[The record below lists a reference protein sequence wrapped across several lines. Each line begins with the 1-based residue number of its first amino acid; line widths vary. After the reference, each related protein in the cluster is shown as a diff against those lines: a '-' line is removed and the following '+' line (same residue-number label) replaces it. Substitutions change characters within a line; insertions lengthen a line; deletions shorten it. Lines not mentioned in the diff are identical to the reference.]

1 MTDDDQKD
9 DLSERLRG
17 RFDDPSDN
25 QADDIDETDDQEAT
39 DATQSEQPSRSM
51 PETTSQN
58 SKNEK
63 SAKNA
68 KNDMNAMRVKNVKE
82 SWSATSIYLPEF
94 LDRQL
99 TTTYKHADLGFEEEF
114 GHSLQKTRYYY
125 PLLVALGMERIEQ
138 MEAQELQE
146 RIEDLEENGAEE

>member
-25 QADDIDETDDQEAT
+25 QADDVDETDDQEAT

-58 SKNEK
+58 SKNAK
-63 SAKNA
+63 RKKNA
-68 KNDMNAMRVKNVKE
+68 KNEMNAMRVKNVKE

-114 GHSLQKTRYYY
+114 GRSLQKTRYYY

>member
-25 QADDIDETDDQEAT
+25 QADDVDETDDQEAT

-58 SKNEK
+58 SKNAKRE
-63 SAKNA
+63 KNA
-68 KNDMNAMRVKNVKE
+68 KNEMNAMRVKNVKE

-114 GHSLQKTRYYY
+114 GRSLQKTRYYY

>member
-17 RFDDPSDN
+17 RFDDPAGD
-25 QADDIDETDDQEAT
+25 QTDDADETDNQEAT

-51 PETTSQN
+51 PETASKS
-58 SKNEK
+58 SKNEE
-63 SAKNA
+63 NA
-68 KNDMNAMRVKNVKE
+68 KSEKNVMRAKNVKE

-99 TTTYKHADLGFEEEF
+99 TTTYKHADLAFEEEF
-114 GHSLQKTRYYY
+114 GRSLQKTRYYY
-125 PLLVALGMERIEQ
+125 PLLVALGMERIEE

-146 RIEDLEENGAEE
+146 HIEGLEDDAGEE

>member
-25 QADDIDETDDQEAT
+25 QADDVGETDDQEAT
-39 DATQSEQPSRSM
+39 DTTQSEQPSRSM
-51 PETTSQN
+51 TETTSQN
-58 SKNEK
+58 SKNKK
-63 SAKNA
+63 SEKNA
-68 KNDMNAMRVKNVKE
+68 KNEMNAMRVKNVKE

-146 RIEDLEENGAEE
+146 RIEDLEEKGTEE

>member
-1 MTDDDQKD
+1 MTDDNQKD

-25 QADDIDETDDQEAT
+25 QADDVDETDDQEAT

-58 SKNEK
+58 SKNAK
-63 SAKNA
+63 RKKNA
-68 KNDMNAMRVKNVKE
+68 KNEMNAMRVKNVKE

-114 GHSLQKTRYYY
+114 GRSLQKTRYYY

>member
-1 MTDDDQKD
+1 MTDDGQKD

-25 QADDIDETDDQEAT
+25 EADDIDETDNQEAT
-39 DATQSEQPSRSM
+39 DITQSEQSSRPMS
-51 PETTSQN
+51 EKTSQ
-58 SKNEK
+58 S
-63 SAKNA
+63 SKNA
-68 KNDMNAMRVKNVKE
+68 KNEKNDMNTMRVKNVKE
-82 SWSATSIYLPEF
+82 SWSATSIYLPKF

-99 TTTYKHADLGFEEEF
+99 TTTYKHADLAFEEEF

-125 PLLVALGMERIEQ
+125 PLLVALGMERIEE

>member
-1 MTDDDQKD
+1 MTDDNQKD

-25 QADDIDETDDQEAT
+25 QADDVDETDDQEAT

-58 SKNEK
+58 SKNAKRE
-63 SAKNA
+63 KNA
-68 KNDMNAMRVKNVKE
+68 KNEMNAMRVKNVKE

-114 GHSLQKTRYYY
+114 GRSLQKTRYYY

>member
-1 MTDDDQKD
+1 MTDDNQKD

-25 QADDIDETDDQEAT
+25 QADDVDETDDQEAT

-58 SKNEK
+58 SKNAKIE
-63 SAKNA
+63 KNA
-68 KNDMNAMRVKNVKE
+68 KNEMNAMRVKNVKE

-114 GHSLQKTRYYY
+114 GRSLQKTRYYY

>member
-1 MTDDDQKD
+1 
-9 DLSERLRG
+9 
-17 RFDDPSDN
+17 
-25 QADDIDETDDQEAT
+25 
-39 DATQSEQPSRSM
+39 
-51 PETTSQN
+51 
-58 SKNEK
+58 
-63 SAKNA
+63 NA
-68 KNDMNAMRVKNVKE
+68 KNEMNAKSEENAKNEMSAMRVKNVKE

-114 GHSLQKTRYYY
+114 GRSLQKTRYYY

-146 RIEDLEENGAEE
+146 RIEDLEENGVKE